1 MFQKVKKVRTSR
13 THMSVVATERF
24 ERMDILSSQNTES
37 VNDLLQKRQLSRLS
51 LILFIF
57 DESFITG
64 LIETVSLISLFI
76 QQKYIKI

>member
-1 MFQKVKKVRTSR
+1 MRV
-13 THMSVVATERF
+13 VVATEHF
-24 ERMDILSSQNTES
+24 ERMDILSNQDTES